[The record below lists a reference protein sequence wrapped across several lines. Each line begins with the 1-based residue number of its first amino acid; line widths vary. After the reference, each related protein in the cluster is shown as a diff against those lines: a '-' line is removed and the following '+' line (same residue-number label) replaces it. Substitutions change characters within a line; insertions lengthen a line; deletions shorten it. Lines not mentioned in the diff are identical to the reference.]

1 MAEEPNFTIRLGKIK
16 NNRLLDRVQMVCDVF
31 YEPRTKITKE
41 HIRKRIEKKF
51 KKPNVVIFNAKKA
64 FGGGRIRCFAM
75 VYDSED
81 SMKKYVSAKRL
92 ARIEREKDPKKKVE
106 KKKEGRKVT
115 KVKKH
120 QRQKKRGTARRQEI
134 NLARKQKKKK

>member
-1 MAEEPNFTIRLGKIK
+1 MAEEPNFTIRLAKIK
-16 NNRLLDRVQMVCDVF
+16 NNRLLDRIQMVCDVY
-31 YEPRTKITKE
+31 YEPKTKITKE
-41 HIRKRIEKKF
+41 HIKKKIAQQF
-51 KKPNVVIFNAKKA
+51 KKPNVVIFNARKA

-81 SMKKYVSAKRL
+81 SMKKYESAKRL
-92 ARIEREKDPKKKVE
+92 ARIEREKEKKKVE
-106 KKKEGRKVT
+106 KKKEGRKVL